1 MNLMHEIETERLRL
15 RGFQP
20 GDLEAYQAT
29 IYGDADVM
37 RYLPGGQPR
46 PVERTRD
53 VLNFFIEHEQQQG
66 FTVWAVVDK
75 ATDGFLGH
83 CGLIYLDNEREVEIA
98 YAFGKAYWGQG
109 FAPEAARACLRYGF
123 EAAGLPHILAL
134 AYPANLASQ
143 RVMQKIGMQ
152 YQGTTDRYYNT
163 ELVLYY
169 LSHDAWQPD
178 GSVYGVRDVP

>member
-1 MNLMHEIETERLRL
+1 MREIETERLRL

-20 GDLEAYQAT
+20 GDLETYQAT

-46 PVERTRD
+46 PIERTRD
-53 VLNFFIEHEQQQG
+53 VLNFFIEHEQQHG

-75 ATDGFLGH
+75 ATGAFLGH
-83 CGLIYLDNEREVEIA
+83 CGLVYLNNDVEVEIA

-109 FAPEAARACLRYGF
+109 FAPEAARACLRCGF
-123 EAAGLPHILAL
+123 EAAGLPYILAV
-134 AYPANLASQ
+134 AFPANLASQ

-152 YQGTTDRYYNT
+152 YQGTTDRYYNA
-163 ELVLYY
+163 ELVLY
-169 LSHDAWQPD
+169 SASRDAWQPD
-178 GSVYGVRDVP
+178 SSPYKVKDVP

>member
-1 MNLMHEIETERLRL
+1 MHEIETQRLRL

-20 GDLEAYQAT
+20 GDLDAYQTT

-53 VLNFFIEHEQQQG
+53 VLNFFIEHGQQHG
-66 FTVWAVVDK
+66 FTVWAVIDRGNN
-75 ATDGFLGH
+75 AFLGH
-83 CGLIYLDNEREVEIA
+83 CGLIYLNNGVEVEIA

-123 EAAGLPHILAL
+123 ETVGLTHILAL

-152 YQGTTDRYYNT
+152 YQGTTDRYYNAK
-163 ELVLYY
+163 LVLYS
-169 LSHDAWQPD
+169 LSRDAWQPD
-178 GSVYGVRDVP
+178 GSPYAVRDVP